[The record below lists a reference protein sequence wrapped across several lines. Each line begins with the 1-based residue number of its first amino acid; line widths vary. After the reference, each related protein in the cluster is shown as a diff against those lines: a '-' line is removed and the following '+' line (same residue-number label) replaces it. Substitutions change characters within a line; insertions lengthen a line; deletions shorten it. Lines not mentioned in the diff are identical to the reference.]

1 MIRTAHSDYL
11 NNAPHK
17 KTKKKTPNPYV
28 RIAACVF
35 ADGGSGLHLIVI
47 CNDIAVA
54 PNDPTGQL
62 QPAQGSALGIV
73 HPVTIALKAPSS
85 LKSSSTERE
94 AARNWVRH

>member
-1 MIRTAHSDYL
+1 MIRTAHSDHL

-62 QPAQGSALGIV
+62 QPAQGIV
-73 HPVTIALKAPSS
+73 HPVTIALKGQKPNCSNDSS
-85 LKSSSTERE
+85 ALAGR
-94 AARNWVRH
+94 

>member
-1 MIRTAHSDYL
+1 MIRTAHSDHL
-11 NNAPHK
+11 NHAPHK
-17 KTKKKTPNPYV
+17 KTKKKTPHPYV

-73 HPVTIALKAPSS
+73 HPVTIALKGQKQNCSNDSS
-85 LKSSSTERE
+85 ALAGR
-94 AARNWVRH
+94 